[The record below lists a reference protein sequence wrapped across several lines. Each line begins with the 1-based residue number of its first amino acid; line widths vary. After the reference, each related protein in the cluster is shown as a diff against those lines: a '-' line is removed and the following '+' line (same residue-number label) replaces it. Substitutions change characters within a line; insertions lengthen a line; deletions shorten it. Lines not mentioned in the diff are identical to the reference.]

1 MAGSQ
6 KKEMTISGHLEELR
20 RVLIISIV
28 AVVLLAAGSW
38 VFSQQVLDILL
49 SPITN
54 AGYKPVVTGVTEAFM
69 TRIKLSLFMGFL
81 AGLPIILWQ
90 IWSFVSPAF
99 EKNERRYFSLFVFG
113 SFFLFLGGVA
123 FGFFGVYKYAVTFLL
138 KFTGGQLVPML
149 TIDKYISFTIYL
161 LLPFGVIFE
170 LPLASFLLARLGLL
184 SSSFLARNRKYA
196 LLGTVVLAA
205 AITPTPD
212 IITCLMMTGPMYG
225 LFEVSVLVVRF
236 TERALARKKAREE
249 AEEANQ
255 AQTATTR
262 V

>member
-1 MAGSQ
+1 
-6 KKEMTISGHLEELR
+6 MTVSGHLEELR
-20 RVLIISIV
+20 RVLIVSIA
-28 AVVLLAAGSW
+28 AVVVFAAGAY
-38 VFSQQVLDILL
+38 VFSPQVMDILL
-49 SPITN
+49 SPITS
-54 AGYKPVVTGVTEAFM
+54 AGHQPVVTAVTEAFM

-90 IWSFVSPAF
+90 VWSFVSPAL
-99 EKNERRYFSLFVFG
+99 EGTERRYCFLFVFG

-123 FGFFGVYKYAVTFLL
+123 FGFFGVYKYAVAFLL
-138 KFTGGQLVPML
+138 KFAGDQLVPML

-161 LLPFGVIFE
+161 LIPFGVIFQ
-170 LPLASFLLARLGLL
+170 LPLASFLLARLGLI
-184 SSSFLARNRKYA
+184 SSAFLAKNRRYA
-196 LLGTVVLAA
+196 LFGTVVLAA

-225 LFEVSVLVVRF
+225 LYEVSVLIVRF

-249 AEEANQ
+249 AEEAEASKPAAN
-255 AQTATTR
+255 R